1 MIEQHSSTPRLANL
15 TRDLDSLDD
24 HCRANAF
31 SDILEMANDGDGDA
45 MFQVARCLQKG
56 IGVEVNLVSA
66 DRWLRMAC
74 VATPASRMALYT
86 HGMQHVLKQRDDA
99 DTHKGISFIE
109 RAASQGYVTAILAL
123 VDIVENGVCDLKPD
137 LPRAYRLLAGTLGSD
152 SDGQLHQAYMSF
164 VERHSPITQLLDS

>member
-1 MIEQHSSTPRLANL
+1 MIDHNSSTPRLASL

-24 HCRANAF
+24 RCRANAF
-31 SDILEMANDGDGDA
+31 NDILEMANDGNGDA

-56 IGVEVNLVSA
+56 IGVEANHVSA

-74 VATPASRMALYT
+74 VATPASRVALYT
-86 HGMQHVLKQRDDA
+86 HGMQHVLKQREDA

-123 VDIVENGVCDLKPD
+123 VEIVENGVYDIKPD
-137 LPRAYRLLAGTLGSD
+137 LHRAFRLLAGTLEHD
-152 SDGQLHQAYMSF
+152 SDGQLHEAYLSF
-164 VERHSPITQLLDS
+164 VERHGPITHLLDS